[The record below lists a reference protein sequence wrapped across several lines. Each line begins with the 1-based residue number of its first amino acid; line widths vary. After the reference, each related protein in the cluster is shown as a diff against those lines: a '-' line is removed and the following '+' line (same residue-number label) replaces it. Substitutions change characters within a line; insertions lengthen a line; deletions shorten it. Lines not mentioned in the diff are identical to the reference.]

1 VLRVREKLP
10 RDVREL
16 EESIFFDVLEINV
29 HGDSRRIHVKQ
40 HVEKKI
46 KCGFQSRYPNLRRL
60 SEDIIDGHSTC
71 KYGACTIGIISSGAA
86 SGSVFKYDACTIGI
100 VSSGFASGSA
110 FNYDACTIGI
120 FPSGF
125 ASGSAFDY
133 KYEII
138 QCF

>member
-1 VLRVREKLP
+1 
-10 RDVREL
+10 
-16 EESIFFDVLEINV
+16 
-29 HGDSRRIHVKQ
+29 
-40 HVEKKI
+40 
-46 KCGFQSRYPNLRRL
+46 L

-100 VSSGFASGSA
+100 VSSCFASGSA

-125 ASGSAFDY
+125 ASGSACDY
-133 KYEII
+133 KYVIVDI
-138 QCF
+138 QCFFSRRSFFGGFFHNLQCSKHIFPRY